1 MQYDFLPVKTGLS
14 AFAQL
19 QQHQIYRKPGPVA
32 HKTKSLCLQMDPG
45 TLGDDLSQPLGAV
58 DQTEIAAV
66 FQSPGGGVEKVGQAA
81 VVLPTGQRQRLT
93 DRPAGKIGRVGD
105 AEGEASGRKQG
116 GNLPQIRAYTFH
128 TGVKGIAA
136 DVFKRGT
143 VGLFAELDAGDLAGR
158 IPGTQQKPQ
167 RSAARAQIQN
177 PGLSGKPGKMGQHH
191 GICAQRKST
200 GRNIQLIALW
210 QCFHEASP
218 LMVFHRFYIWYASSE
233 AAGRRRVL

>member
-1 MQYDFLPVKTGLS
+1 MVKHIILWKLKEMTEEEKAERRKLVKAGL
-14 AFAQL
+14 
-19 QQHQIYRKPGPVA
+19 
-32 HKTKSLCLQMDPG
+32 
-45 TLGDDLSQPLGAV
+45 
-58 DQTEIAAV
+58 
-66 FQSPGGGVEKVGQAA
+66 
-81 VVLPTGQRQRLT
+81 
-93 DRPAGKIGRVGD
+93 
-105 AEGEASGRKQG
+105 EG
-116 GNLPQIRAYTFH
+116 
-128 TGVKGIAA
+128 
-136 DVFKRGT
+136 
-143 VGLFAELDAGDLAGR
+143 LAGR